1 MVKEP
6 IPHNAHDRS
15 QRLLFSHPRVVRDL
29 LLGFV
34 HEPWIRDLDFTT
46 LESLP
51 SELLSGDLPGEFEER
66 RSDIVWKVHWR
77 DREIL
82 VVVLLELQSSLDHD
96 MALRLGAYVFLLC
109 QRLRRQ
115 GFVRPREPFPI
126 VFPVVFYN
134 GESRWS
140 SPLEVGDLFQPVPEA
155 ILPYRPALRYAVID
169 ERRLSLESLD
179 EDNVVSGIVRAEQA
193 SRSEELDRAL
203 QLFEAV
209 VPESPDNQ
217 SLRRDLLAWL
227 SKVVLP
233 SRIQGIEL
241 PRLADL
247 YEFRTYME
255 NHMHSWSDQWKEEG
269 LQEGIQ
275 RGMQQGVQQG
285 RKEGLQQGRS
295 EGFEA
300 SLCELLAAKF
310 GPDSVEA
317 ARPKLRGASLEQLQ
331 RWIPRV
337 LSAQSVDDVFREPS

>member
-1 MVKEP
+1 M
-6 IPHNAHDRS
+6 
-15 QRLLFSHPRVVRDL
+15 
-29 LLGFV
+29 
-34 HEPWIRDLDFTT
+34 
-46 LESLP
+46 
-51 SELLSGDLPGEFEER
+51 
-66 RSDIVWKVHWR
+66 
-77 DREIL
+77 
-82 VVVLLELQSSLDHD
+82 
-96 MALRLGAYVFLLC
+96 
-109 QRLRRQ
+109 
-115 GFVRPREPFPI
+115 
-126 VFPVVFYN
+126 VFYN

-140 SPLEVGDLFQPVPEA
+140 SPLEVGDLFQTAPEA
-155 ILPYRPALRYAVID
+155 ILPYRPTLRYAVID

-209 VPESPDNQ
+209 VPESSDNQ

-255 NHMHSWSDQWKEEG
+255 NHMHSWSDEWKEEG
-269 LQEGIQ
+269 IQEGIQ
-275 RGMQQGVQQG
+275 RGMQQGRQ
-285 RKEGLQQGRS
+285 EGLQQGRS

-337 LSAQSVDDVFREPS
+337 LSARSVDDVFREPS